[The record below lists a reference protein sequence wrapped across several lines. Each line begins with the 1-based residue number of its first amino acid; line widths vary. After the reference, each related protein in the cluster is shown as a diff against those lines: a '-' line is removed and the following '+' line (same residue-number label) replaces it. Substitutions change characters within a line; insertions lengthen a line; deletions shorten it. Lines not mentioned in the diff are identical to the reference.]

1 MCLVVLS
8 SSVMSNSSW
17 PLRLQPSRL
26 LCPWGFSRQE
36 YWNGLPCPPPRDL
49 PSRGI
54 KPRSPTLQAY
64 SLWTQPSGKPIWQCS
79 YVSSSRRSW
88 FIAEEHHTLPILLL
102 WLIERIF
109 SYMLQIDFFSS
120 TSGITWSGGEARA
133 WLSHLLR
140 GETRWR
146 SLWNLFR
153 LISNVMVLLSS
164 MNSNA
169 RVFCNGFLTCQRHI
183 YE

>member
-1 MCLVVLS
+1 MGILQSRILEWVAMPSSKGCSQRRGLTQAPHYRCILYGLS
-8 SSVMSNSSW
+8 HQGSPYNTVIKSV
-17 PLRLQPSRL
+17 QA
-26 LCPWGFSRQE
+26 G
-36 YWNGLPCPPPRDL
+36 DL
-49 PSRGI
+49 D
-54 KPRSPTLQAY
+54 
-64 SLWTQPSGKPIWQCS
+64 
-79 YVSSSRRSW
+79 
-88 FIAEEHHTLPILLL
+88 LLL
-102 WLIERIF
+102 RASHPSYSAPLAYWVPLIFI
-109 SYMLQIDFFSS
+109 YAPNLWFFSS

-133 WLSHLLR
+133 WLSFLLR

-169 RVFCNGFLTCQRHI
+169 WVFCSGLLTCQRHI